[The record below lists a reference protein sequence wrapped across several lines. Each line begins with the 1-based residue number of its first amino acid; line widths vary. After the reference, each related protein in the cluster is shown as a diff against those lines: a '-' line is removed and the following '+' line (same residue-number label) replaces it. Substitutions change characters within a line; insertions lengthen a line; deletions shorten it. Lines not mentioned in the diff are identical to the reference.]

1 MQPLRRS
8 GGSKWTRTRLGYDAR
23 IVDALF
29 GVRGETP
36 EDALRTAVVCMYL
49 LLPSIILVKTCPA
62 VLRSSVAVYTLRH
75 SLI

>member
-36 EDALRTAVVCMYL
+36 EDALRTAVVCACFF
-49 LLPSIILVKTCPA
+49 PQ
-62 VLRSSVAVYTLRH
+62 SS
-75 SLI
+75 S